1 MYAKVRPMFI
11 ARGDTR
17 LVIVTDWRQKSDHD
31 LDAEQGPRG
40 HVLELWKLGRFAL
53 GPTYRAATRI
63 ALFDYGAKPA
73 AREAAHARAK
83 WVAWLEANRPQAVL
97 VVPTPDSTLGA
108 EPAHLKGTQCWQAL
122 RAPDTLDAMR
132 GTRWTHPTGSAITA
146 LFPIAKRVKE
156 LQRWLMVQW
165 MRAWAMP
172 TLELGRHAI
181 HPGAKMLRLM
191 ASMRDRPLAVDL
203 EFHPGKDLIT
213 AVGLSDGRASVSIP
227 FDRYTPRNTG
237 VVERGLSDYAE
248 GETIRGALAALIRA
262 PTAKFA
268 HNFTADIPRLEGRG
282 LQVGGPLH
290 DTFAAHAIAFPE
302 LRHGLQH
309 AAASLLPVPPWKS
322 IYRPARL
329 ARGIT
334 RDDAEF
340 WTACPRS
347 LRFYNCRDAYFT
359 HKLAQT
365 VLPYV
370 GVNDVF

>member
-1 MYAKVRPMFI
+1 MFI

-17 LVIVTDWRQKSDHD
+17 LVIVTDWRQKSDYD
-31 LDAEQGPRG
+31 LDAEQGKRG
-40 HVLELWKLGRFAL
+40 YVLELWKLGRFAL
-53 GPTYRAATRI
+53 GADYSRCTRI
-63 ALFDYGAKPA
+63 ALFDYGARPTA
-73 AREAAHARAK
+73 PQAAHVRAK
-83 WVAWLEANRPQAVL
+83 WVAWLASHRPQAVL

-108 EPAHLKGTQCWQAL
+108 EPTHLRGTQCWQAL
-122 RAPDTLDAMR
+122 RAPDTLDSMR
-132 GTRWTHPTGSAITA
+132 GTRWLTAEGSAVTA

-156 LQRWLMVQW
+156 LQRWSMVQW

-181 HPGAKMLRLM
+181 YPGAKMLRLID
-191 ASMRDRPLAVDL
+191 SMRGRPLAVDL
-203 EFHPGKDLIT
+203 EFHPGKDVIT
-213 AVGLSDGRASVSIP
+213 AVGLSDGRSAVSIP
-227 FDRYTPRNTG
+227 WDAYTPRNTG
-237 VVERGLSDYAE
+237 VVERGLSAYGE
-248 GETIRGALAALIRA
+248 GESIRRALQALIRA

-322 IYRPARL
+322 VYRPSRL

-340 WTACPRS
+340 WLGSGTELRKYNAKDAFYTAR
-347 LRFYNCRDAYFT
+347 
-359 HKLAQT
+359 LARA

-370 GVNDVF
+370 GVDDVFAD